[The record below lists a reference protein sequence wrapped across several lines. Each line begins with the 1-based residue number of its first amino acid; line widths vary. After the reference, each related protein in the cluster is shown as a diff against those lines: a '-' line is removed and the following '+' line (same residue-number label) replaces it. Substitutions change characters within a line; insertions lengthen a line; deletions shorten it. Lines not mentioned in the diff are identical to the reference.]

1 MAKESSFD
9 IVSQVKM
16 PEVSN
21 AVNQATTEIK
31 QRYDFKG
38 SKTEINLDQKEG
50 AITILSDDEIK
61 LKNVKDV
68 LESKLIRRGISI
80 KALNFG
86 AVEKASGDMARQVI
100 KLQQGIPMD
109 NAREIVKLVK
119 NMKIKVQASIQ
130 SDQVRVSGK
139 KKDDLQQVMDMLKEQ
154 DMKINMEF
162 INYR

>member
-38 SKTEINLDQKEG
+38 SKTEITLDQKEG
-50 AITILSDDEIK
+50 SITILSDDEIK
-61 LKNVKDV
+61 LKSVKDV
-68 LESKLIRRGISI
+68 LESKLLRRGISI
-80 KALNFG
+80 KALVYG

-100 KLQQGIPMD
+100 KLQQGIPID
-109 NAREIVKLVK
+109 NAREIVKLIK
-119 NMKIKVQASIQ
+119 NMKTKVQASIQ

-154 DMKINMEF
+154 DMSIDMEF
-162 INYR
+162 VNYR